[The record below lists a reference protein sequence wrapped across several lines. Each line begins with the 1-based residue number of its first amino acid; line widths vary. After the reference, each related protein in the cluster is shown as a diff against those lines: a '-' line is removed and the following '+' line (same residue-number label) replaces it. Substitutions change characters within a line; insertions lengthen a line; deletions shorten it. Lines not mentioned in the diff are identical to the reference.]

1 VTGAIR
7 YRDGHLAVLV
17 VGRSPQIAAGRLGGD
32 SVVTLSADAAA
43 FLQVCTDALLTLLDQ
58 VAAFPSVDA
67 LIGALRSW
75 TTQQEKAVAEW
86 VGLTTD
92 QRGALQRLAED
103 RQKTVFEDIR
113 VLRGIRHPQVAPA
126 LQKLLGSGDP
136 DIRSAAAGALGM
148 AQSAESVIDLSDMA
162 RNDPVPAVRLE
173 ASLALCKIATPQAL
187 QELERRKGERPEDSF
202 ISELTQP
209 PDS

>member
-126 LQKLLGSGDP
+126 LQKLLGS
-136 DIRSAAAGALGM
+136 AGALGM